1 VVYNINLGGKMII
14 TYRKVVNDTVTVY
27 GFGFTGNREL
37 FSIEVFNTKYNH
49 IQVAV
54 GLDAHRGPKFFGRIF
69 QKLWSQSRFWEL
81 YDALLNRPAA
91 SKTAC
96 QRAL

>member
-1 VVYNINLGGKMII
+1 VYNINLGGKMII

-54 GLDAHRGPKFFGRIF
+54 GLDAQRGLNFLVGFF
-69 QKLWSQSRFWEL
+69 
-81 YDALLNRPAA
+81 
-91 SKTAC
+91 KTLVAIKV
-96 QRAL
+96 LGVV